1 MNTILT
7 LVRKDLAM
15 LRRDKAALVL
25 TFAVPFALIF
35 VFGQIFVPKPGNS
48 SGPTGVPL
56 AVVNA
61 SDNPAAVK
69 LVDALKAEKAFSVIT
84 TYNNP
89 DKTTRPL
96 AEADLEPLMRANAF
110 RFAVVI
116 PADLVRTDE
125 IGLHQ
130 KILSNPRNE
139 IETQMV
145 NGILQKTIFS
155 NVPQLLGQSLQARAK
170 QFVGNDRLNQFNGS
184 IASSIART
192 FGGDPAVIQRDIES
206 GSFGLDRA
214 LGGGK
219 DAGTSA
225 GGGSGGADFFSK
237 IVKIDS
243 VQVVGKEVKSPMA
256 TRSVGGWAMQFLLF
270 ALTAS
275 ANSLFYEKEQ
285 GLLQRL
291 LSTPTSRADI
301 LWSKFIY
308 GVILGLVQLVVLFLA
323 GRFLYGIDVEHHLP
337 LLILVCLFAAAA
349 CTAFGMLLAAI
360 SPSPEAARGI
370 GTLVIL
376 LMSAIGGAWFPTSL
390 MPEFLQSIS
399 KLTLVYWAM
408 EGFQQVL
415 WANASFVEVLP
426 TVGFL
431 ALIAAV
437 VMAVAVWRFNR
448 GRLFA

>member
-7 LVRKDLAM
+7 LVRKDFAM
-15 LRRDKAALVL
+15 LRRDKAALAL

-35 VFGQIFVPKPGNS
+35 VFGQIFGANRS
-48 SGPTGVPL
+48 DSGPTGVPL

-61 SDNPAAVK
+61 SDNPAAQK
-69 LVDALKAEKAFSVIT
+69 LVDALKAEKTFRVVT
-84 TYNNP
+84 TFNNA

-96 AEADLEPLMRANAF
+96 TEADLPPLMRANAF

-116 PADLVRTDE
+116 PTDLVRTDE
-125 IGLHQ
+125 FGLHL

-155 NVPQLLGQSLQARAK
+155 NVPQLLGQSLQARSKK
-170 QFVGNDRLNQFNGS
+170 QLGDKRQDQFNGS
-184 IASSIART
+184 IADAVAKAY
-192 FGGDPAVIQRDIES
+192 GGDPAKIKQDMEK
-206 GSFGLDRA
+206 GDFGLGE
-214 LGGGK
+214 LVGGS
-219 DAGTSA
+219 SA
-225 GGGSGGADFFSK
+225 AGGSGGEDFFSK
-237 IVKIDS
+237 LVKIDTE
-243 VQVVGKEVKSPMA
+243 QVVGKEVKSPMA

-291 LSTPTSRADI
+291 LSTPASRAHI

-323 GRFLYGIDVEHHLP
+323 GRLLYGIDVEHHLP
-337 LLILVCLFAAAA
+337 LLVLVCVFAAAA

-360 SPSPEAARGI
+360 SPSPEAARGL

-376 LMSAIGGAWFPTSL
+376 LMSAIGGAWFPTTM
-390 MPEFLQSIS
+390 MPEFLQGIS

-415 WANASFVEVLP
+415 WANATFLEVLP
-426 TVGFL
+426 TVGVL
-431 ALIAAV
+431 GAIAAL
-437 VMAVAVWRFNR
+437 VMAIAVWRFNR